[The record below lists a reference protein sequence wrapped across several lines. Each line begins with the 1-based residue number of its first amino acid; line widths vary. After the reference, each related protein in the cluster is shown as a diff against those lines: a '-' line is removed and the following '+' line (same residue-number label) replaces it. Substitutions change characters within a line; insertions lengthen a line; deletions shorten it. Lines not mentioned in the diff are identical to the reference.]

1 MANPQLTQYLDLEEE
16 NDELLFLQE
25 SLEQVNQLSLKA
37 MDILGTFDERLLR
50 LESLVEPIQQS
61 SQSLNHLRQN
71 VDDTV
76 TAVENMLK
84 YFDCAKDEE
93 PIIKQGPN
101 QDDLLPYLKSI
112 NNLQMANDFVKY
124 VNMRSVERVSKQIKG
139 LLELGLQNLNDLFRQ
154 WLLQYSDPI
163 DPIQYDNA
171 LSIPKPP
178 QATIR
183 LLEML
188 VTYLATSESETGTR
202 IDYSKVYVDIRSTYI
217 FKSLASLRT
226 AAEHMREPMAT
237 SAVYQKGTAPFIQLT
252 HCLLKLAQA
261 ERNFAESILPG
272 EQVANTFSRTLKPSI
287 DKYFESTE
295 TLAQV
300 AKRSI
305 QTEKFMLFD
314 VFETLKHFQTDMD
327 KTLTLDASEKKHI
340 ANLTASIS
348 TPIMTSF
355 AQYIDEAKG
364 MARLNMPQDGT
375 IFEFTSNAINHMKRL
390 LEHQETVESMMVT
403 LGDGHWGAVS
413 DSALAAKGRKTFSG
427 QAIVKHYFEDIL
439 QLLTNSLESKTKN
452 SRKSGLS
459 VVFLMN
465 NYHYI
470 ARNIMGSRLL
480 DVLGEN
486 DLRIYE
492 SLDWKYQDQFCN
504 LWSSCIEYLTD
515 DTGGPGGLKNKIV
528 GSDKMTVKDK
538 FKYFNTTLE
547 ELVRNQQTYTIPDKE
562 LRLNVMDRIRGAL
575 IPAYSQFMERYQHTD
590 FAKNSGKYLRYNQ
603 VTLDRTLQSLFGAQS
618 A

>member
-1 MANPQLTQYLDLEEE
+1 
-16 NDELLFLQE
+16 
-25 SLEQVNQLSLKA
+25 
-37 MDILGTFDERLLR
+37 
-50 LESLVEPIQQS
+50 
-61 SQSLNHLRQN
+61 
-71 VDDTV
+71 
-76 TAVENMLK
+76 
-84 YFDCAKDEE
+84 
-93 PIIKQGPN
+93 
-101 QDDLLPYLKSI
+101 
-112 NNLQMANDFVKY
+112 
-124 VNMRSVERVSKQIKG
+124 
-139 LLELGLQNLNDLFRQ
+139 
-154 WLLQYSDPI
+154 
-163 DPIQYDNA
+163 
-171 LSIPKPP
+171 
-178 QATIR
+178 
-183 LLEML
+183 ML

-202 IDYSKVYVDIRSTYI
+202 IDFSKVYVDIRSTYI
-217 FKSLASLRT
+217 FKSLTSLRT
-226 AAEHMREPMAT
+226 AAETMREPMAT

-252 HCLLKLAQA
+252 DCLLKLAQA

-272 EQVANTFSRTLKPSI
+272 EQVADTFSRTLKPSI
-287 DKYFESTE
+287 EKYFESTE

-327 KTLTLDASEKKHI
+327 KTLALDASAKKHI

-375 IFEFTSNAINHMKRL
+375 IFEFSSNAINHMRRL

-403 LGDGHWGAVS
+403 LGDSHWGAVT
-413 DSALAAKGRKTFSG
+413 DSAPASKGRKTFSG

-504 LWSSCIEYLTD
+504 LWLSCIEYLAD

-562 LRLNVMDRIRGAL
+562 LRLNLMDRIREAL

-603 VTLDRTLQSLFGAQS
+603 ETLDRTLQSLFGAHS